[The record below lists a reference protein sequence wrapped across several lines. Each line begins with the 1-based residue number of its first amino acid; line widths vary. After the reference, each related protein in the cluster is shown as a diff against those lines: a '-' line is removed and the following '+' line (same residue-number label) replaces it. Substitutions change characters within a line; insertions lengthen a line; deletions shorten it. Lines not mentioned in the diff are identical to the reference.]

1 MDPFLGFIVELSD
14 EEISSWVSRYLWPFF
29 RIAGF
34 FMVMPLFGTRLVTQ
48 RIRLLLAAF
57 TALVIT
63 PVLPPMP
70 SIDALSMATMIII
83 AQQIMIGVALGF
95 ALEILMNIF
104 IMSGQMVAMQT
115 GLGMAQMVDPS
126 NGVNVAVV
134 AQWFLIFVNL
144 LFIMLNGHLVAIEIL
159 ADSFFTMPVGAGFLD
174 SDTLYGIAKL
184 GQWLFAAA
192 IVLALPAITAM
203 LVVNIAF
210 GVMARL
216 APQLNIFAVGF
227 PVTMML
233 GLIVIWITFSA
244 YGNHFQGLLS
254 ELFQFMRSYKL
265 TT

>member
-1 MDPFLGFIVELSD
+1 MEPGLGFILNLD
-14 EEISSWVSRYLWPFF
+14 NAEISSWVSRYMWPFA

-48 RIRLLLAAF
+48 RIRLYLAIA
-57 TALVIT
+57 TTVVIT
-63 PVLPPMP
+63 PILPPMP
-70 SIDALSMATMIII
+70 VIESLNVQTMIII
-83 AQQIMIGVALGF
+83 GQQLFIGIALGF

-104 IMSGQMVAMQT
+104 IMSGQLVAMQT
-115 GLGMAQMVDPS
+115 GLGMAMMVDPS

-144 LFIMLNGHLVAIEIL
+144 LFITLNGHLVAIEVM
-159 ADSFFTMPVGAGFLD
+159 ADSFFSIPVGEGML
-174 SDTLYGIAKL
+174 SGNTLMEIAKL
-184 GQWLFAAA
+184 AQWMFSAA
-192 IVLALPAITAM
+192 IVLALPAVSAM

-233 GLIVIWITFSA
+233 GLIVLWITFSG
-244 YGNHFQGLLS
+244 YGDKFYGLLS
-254 ELFQFMRSYKL
+254 
-265 TT
+265 

>member
-1 MDPFLGFIVELSD
+1 MDPTLGFILQLD
-14 EEISSWVSRYLWPFF
+14 GAEISSWVSRWVWPFT

-48 RIRLLLAAF
+48 RIRLLLALF
-57 TALVIT
+57 TTAVIT
-63 PVLPPMP
+63 PILPPMP
-70 SIDALSMATMIII
+70 TIESIGLATMIIM
-83 AQQIMIGVALGF
+83 AQQLLIGIALGF
-95 ALEILMNIF
+95 ALEVLMQIF
-104 IMSGQMVAMQT
+104 ILSGQMVAMQT

-144 LFIMLNGHLVAIEIL
+144 LFISLNGHLIAIEIL
-159 ADSFFTMPVGAGFLD
+159 ADSFFTIPIGSGGL
-174 SDTLYGIAKL
+174 SGDTLMALAKL
-184 GQWLFAAA
+184 AKWMFAAA
-192 IVLALPAITAM
+192 IVLALPAIASM

-233 GLIVIWITFSA
+233 GLIVIWITFSG
-244 YGNHFQGLLS
+244 YGVQFQGLLS
-254 ELFQFMRSYKL
+254 ELFNFMRTFK
-265 TT
+265 

>member
-1 MDPFLGFIVELSD
+1 MDPALGFILQLD
-14 EEISSWVSRYLWPFF
+14 GAEISSWVSRWVWPFT

-48 RIRLLLAAF
+48 RIRLLLALA
-57 TALVIT
+57 TSVVIT
-63 PVLPPMP
+63 PILPPMP
-70 SIDALSMATMIII
+70 IIEGVGLQTMIII
-83 AQQIMIGVALGF
+83 AQQLLIGIALGF
-95 ALEILMNIF
+95 ALEVLMQIF
-104 IMSGQMVAMQT
+104 ILSGQMVAMQT

-144 LFIMLNGHLVAIEIL
+144 LFISLNGHLIAIEIL
-159 ADSFFTMPVGAGFLD
+159 ADSFFTIPVGSGGL
-174 SDTLYGIAKL
+174 SGDTLMAIAEL
-184 GQWLFAAA
+184 ANWMFAAA
-192 IVLALPAITAM
+192 MVLALPAVASM

-233 GLIVIWITFSA
+233 GLIVIWITFSG
-244 YGNHFQGLLS
+244 YGDQFQGLLS
-254 ELFQFMRSYKL
+254 EIFNFMRTFK
-265 TT
+265 

>member
-1 MDPFLGFIVELSD
+1 MESGLGFILNLD
-14 EEISSWVSRYLWPFF
+14 GAEISSWVSRYMWPFA

-48 RIRLLLAAF
+48 RVRLYLALA
-57 TALVIT
+57 TTVVVT
-63 PVLPPMP
+63 PLLPPMP
-70 SIDALSMATMIII
+70 VIESLSVQTMIII
-83 AQQIMIGVALGF
+83 AQQIFIGIALAF

-104 IMSGQMVAMQT
+104 IMSGQLVAMQT
-115 GLGMAQMVDPS
+115 GLGMAMMVDPS

-144 LFIMLNGHLVAIEIL
+144 LFISLNGHLVAIEVMT
-159 ADSFFTMPVGAGFLD
+159 DSFYTIPVGEGML
-174 SDTLYGIAKL
+174 SGNTLMEVAL
-184 GQWLFAAA
+184 LAQWMFSAA
-192 IVLALPAITAM
+192 IVLALPAIAAM

-233 GLIVIWITFSA
+233 GLIVLWITFSG
-244 YGNHFQGLLS
+244 YGDKFSGLLS
-254 ELFQFMRSYKL
+254 ETFQFMRSYRA
-265 TT
+265 

>member
-1 MDPFLGFIVELSD
+1 MDPALGFILQLD
-14 EEISSWVSRYLWPFF
+14 GAEISSWVSRWVWPFT

-48 RIRLLLAAF
+48 RIRLLLALF
-57 TALVIT
+57 TTAVIT
-63 PVLPPMP
+63 PILPPMP
-70 SIDALSMATMIII
+70 TIESIGLATMIIM
-83 AQQIMIGVALGF
+83 AQQLLIGIALGF
-95 ALEILMNIF
+95 ALEVLMQIF
-104 IMSGQMVAMQT
+104 ILSGQMVAMQT

-144 LFIMLNGHLVAIEIL
+144 LFISLNGHLIAIEIL
-159 ADSFFTMPVGAGFLD
+159 ADSFFTIPIGSGGL
-174 SDTLYGIAKL
+174 SGDTLMALAKL
-184 GQWLFAAA
+184 AKWMFAAA
-192 IVLALPAITAM
+192 IVLALPAIASM

-233 GLIVIWITFSA
+233 GLIVIWITFSG
-244 YGNHFQGLLS
+244 YGVQFQGLLS
-254 ELFQFMRSYKL
+254 ELFNFMRTFK
-265 TT
+265 

>member
-1 MDPFLGFIVELSD
+1 MDPALGFILQLD
-14 EEISSWVSRYLWPFF
+14 GAEISSWVSRWVWPFT

-48 RIRLLLAAF
+48 RVRLILALAT
-57 TALVIT
+57 TAVIA
-63 PVLPPMP
+63 PILPPMP
-70 SIDALSMATMIII
+70 VIESVGLQTMIII
-83 AQQIMIGVALGF
+83 AQQLLIGIALGF
-95 ALEILMNIF
+95 ALEVLMQIF
-104 IMSGQMVAMQT
+104 ILSGQMVAMQT

-144 LFIMLNGHLVAIEIL
+144 LFISLNGHLIAIEIM
-159 ADSFFTMPVGAGFLD
+159 ADSFFTIPVGSGGL
-174 SDTLYGIAKL
+174 SGDTLMAIAEL
-184 GQWLFAAA
+184 ANWMFAAA
-192 IVLALPAITAM
+192 IVLALPAVASM

-233 GLIVIWITFSA
+233 GLIVIWITFSG
-244 YGNHFQGLLS
+244 YGTQFQGLLS
-254 ELFQFMRSYKL
+254 ELFNFMRTYK
-265 TT
+265 